1 MKKHLLSLA
10 AVAAIAP
17 AFTALAE
24 SQTPTLTEV
33 WKFKTTEINDDWDGN
48 NPNWSSEDAI
58 KSKPCPRFA
67 TGRDGVLYTINMT
80 TMAIDAVTEDGF
92 KQAYKLTLYK
102 FMLKIITSH

>member
-48 NPNWSSEDAI
+48 NPNWH
-58 KSKPCPRFA
+58 
-67 TGRDGVLYTINMT
+67 
-80 TMAIDAVTEDGF
+80 
-92 KQAYKLTLYK
+92 
-102 FMLKIITSH
+102 LKMP